1 MLTVIWDWN
10 GTLLDDMDVCLN
22 IMDGILARRG
32 LSPIGS
38 LERYREIFT
47 FPVKDYYALAGLD
60 LDGEDF
66 VDLAEEYMSGYRA
79 REDRCGL
86 MPGAEETIRA
96 LDSIGIAQIL
106 ASASWLDDLQR
117 QVHAH
122 GLDGM
127 FQAVLGMSDQLGG
140 GKSGLAAGHI
150 RDNGL
155 DPDSVFFVG
164 DTVHDWEVARSV
176 GCRCVLIAGGHQ
188 SRMRLAATGA
198 AVLDDITELPGYLK
212 ALEG

>member
-10 GTLLDDMDVCLN
+10 GTLLDDMDVCLG
-22 IMDGILARRG
+22 IMDNILARRG
-32 LSPIGS
+32 LAPIGS
-38 LERYREIFT
+38 LDRYREIFT

-60 LDGEDF
+60 LDVEDF

-79 REDRCGL
+79 REDQCGL
-86 MPGAEETIRA
+86 MRGARETLCA
-96 LDSIGIAQIL
+96 LDSMGIAQVL
-106 ASASWLDDLQR
+106 ASASRLDDLQR

-127 FQAVLGMSDQLGG
+127 FRAVLGMSDQLGG
-140 GKSGLAAGHI
+140 GKSGLAAGYI

-164 DTVHDWEVARSV
+164 DTVHDWEVAQSV
-176 GCRCVLIAGGHQ
+176 GCRCVLVAGGHQ
-188 SRMRLAATGA
+188 SRTRLAATGA
-198 AVLDDITELPGYLK
+198 AVLDSITELPDHLK
-212 ALEG
+212 AQG